1 LVRKQVRRVQ
11 ILDPAAGTGTFLN
24 EVIKLV
30 YSRFKD
36 QEGLWPGFVENEL
49 LQSLYG
55 FELLMAAY
63 AMAHMKLGITL
74 IDTGYE
80 PNGIQRLGVYLTNSL
95 EEGDTGDEIPN
106 LFGIARALTEEAH
119 GANKV
124 KNDTPVMVV
133 IGNPPYSGESFNKGD
148 FAKGLVANYKVE
160 PGGKEKLKERNP
172 KWINDD
178 YVKFIALAEHMIEKN
193 GEGVLGFITNHS
205 YLDNPTFRGMRWHL
219 SKTFNKIYILD
230 LHGNMKKR
238 EVAPDGSKDE
248 NVFDIEQGVSIILG
262 VKKVTLNDEPAKL
275 YRSDL
280 WGKRQDKYD
289 ILSSSR
295 LDSIEWQKI
304 NLDPHQYG
312 FTFDKDLK
320 IQAEYNQGICVT
332 DLFPVN
338 SVGIVTARDSMSIQF
353 NQENMQVV
361 VDDFSSLE
369 PEELRAKYKLGE
381 DVRDWSVE
389 RAIKDIKIHEGEYI
403 PIAYR
408 PFDTRASYFTGTSR
422 GFHCY
427 PRIGIMRQYLLG
439 DNVGLMV
446 CRQQKTRGFHHILVH
461 KIVVESSFVSNKTSE
476 IGSSFPLY
484 LYFDEAHKLKRQ
496 PNIDTKFVEQLLAN
510 LKNYKWI
517 EDHKIKN
524 TKDHNEV
531 SPLDILDYVYGILH
545 SPSYRER
552 YVDFL
557 KSNFPRVPK
566 AKDSNQFWQIVG
578 LGARLRKLHLL
589 DDHELNNL
597 VTTYPVNGPSAVE
610 RVAFNDN
617 KVWIN
622 DTQYFGNVSKVVWD
636 FYVGSYQPAQKWL
649 KDRKNMK
656 LSNEDIVHYQKI
668 IKVLV
673 ETDKIMKQ
681 IDA

>member
-1 LVRKQVRRVQ
+1 
-11 ILDPAAGTGTFLN
+11 
-24 EVIKLV
+24 
-30 YSRFKD
+30 
-36 QEGLWPGFVENEL
+36 
-49 LQSLYG
+49 
-55 FELLMAAY
+55 
-63 AMAHMKLGITL
+63 
-74 IDTGYE
+74 
-80 PNGIQRLGVYLTNSL
+80 
-95 EEGDTGDEIPN
+95 
-106 LFGIARALTEEAH
+106 
-119 GANKV
+119 
-124 KNDTPVMVV
+124 MVV

-369 PEELRAKYKLGE
+369 PEELRAKYKLG
-381 DVRDWSVE
+381 
-389 RAIKDIKIHEGEYI
+389 
-403 PIAYR
+403 
-408 PFDTRASYFTGTSR
+408 
-422 GFHCY
+422 
-427 PRIGIMRQYLLG
+427 
-439 DNVGLMV
+439 
-446 CRQQKTRGFHHILVH
+446 
-461 KIVVESSFVSNKTSE
+461 
-476 IGSSFPLY
+476 
-484 LYFDEAHKLKRQ
+484 
-496 PNIDTKFVEQLLAN
+496 
-510 LKNYKWI
+510 
-517 EDHKIKN
+517 
-524 TKDHNEV
+524 
-531 SPLDILDYVYGILH
+531 
-545 SPSYRER
+545 
-552 YVDFL
+552 
-557 KSNFPRVPK
+557 
-566 AKDSNQFWQIVG
+566 
-578 LGARLRKLHLL
+578 
-589 DDHELNNL
+589 
-597 VTTYPVNGPSAVE
+597 
-610 RVAFNDN
+610 
-617 KVWIN
+617 
-622 DTQYFGNVSKVVWD
+622 
-636 FYVGSYQPAQKWL
+636 
-649 KDRKNMK
+649 
-656 LSNEDIVHYQKI
+656 
-668 IKVLV
+668 
-673 ETDKIMKQ
+673 
-681 IDA
+681 